1 MTGLGTMVN
10 VSAIVAGGVLGWAG
24 GRLFS
29 ERMQQTLLQGSAVA
43 VIFIGIA
50 GTLSKMLIVTPDGI
64 ETTGVMMMIV
74 SLALGAIIGEIL
86 DIDGKVEKFGEYL
99 KKKSGSSKDTGFV
112 NAFVTA
118 SLTVCIGAM
127 AVIGAIE
134 DSLQGNY
141 TILFAKSLLDFIII
155 AIMAASMGKGCAFSA
170 IPVGLFQ
177 GSITALAAFLAP
189 YITDGGMYNLSYVGN
204 ILIFCVGL
212 NLLFPKTIRVAN
224 LLPSIFIACLLDGII

>member
-10 VSAIVAGGVLGWAG
+10 VAAIVIGGLIGLAG

-29 ERMQQTLLQGSAVA
+29 ERMQETLMQGCAVA

-50 GTLSKMLIVTPDGI
+50 GTMTKMLVVTPSGI
-64 ETTGVMMMIV
+64 ETAGVMMMII
-74 SLALGAIIGEIL
+74 SLSAGAVIGEVL
-86 DIDGKVEKFGEYL
+86 DIDGKIERFGTYL
-99 KKKSGSSKDTGFV
+99 KEKSGSAKDKGFV

-141 TILFAKSLLDFIII
+141 TILFAKALLDMLII
-155 AIMAASMGKGCAFSA
+155 AVMAASMGKGCIFSA

-177 GSITALAAFLAP
+177 GSITLLASFLAP
-189 YITDGGMYNLSYVGN
+189 YITDGGMANLSYVGN
-204 ILIFCVGL
+204 ILIFCVGV
-212 NLLFPKTIRVAN
+212 NLLFPGKIRVAN
-224 LLPSIFIACLLDGII
+224 LLPAIFIACLLDGVI

>member
-99 KKKSGSSKDTGFV
+99 KKKSGSGKDTGFV

-118 SLTVCIGAM
+118 SLNPFV
-127 AVIGAIE
+127 
-134 DSLQGNY
+134 
-141 TILFAKSLLDFIII
+141 
-155 AIMAASMGKGCAFSA
+155 AASSAGC
-170 IPVGLFQ
+170 
-177 GSITALAAFLAP
+177 
-189 YITDGGMYNLSYVGN
+189 
-204 ILIFCVGL
+204 
-212 NLLFPKTIRVAN
+212 
-224 LLPSIFIACLLDGII
+224 

>member
-10 VSAIVAGGVLGWAG
+10 VGAIVAGGVLGWAG

-50 GTLSKMLIVTPDGI
+50 GTLSKMLIVTPNGI

-99 KKKSGSSKDTGFV
+99 KKKSGNGKDTGFV